1 MTDYYPYF
9 KKNTF
14 FKYLYYFTKERGVAL
29 SGNAGCAFKP
39 RVPRYSSFHNRVTC
53 LRERPTS
60 VRCDC
65 LHMKVS
71 PCSLLARIF
80 ARPVPV
86 FPIPAGTYLGLL
98 SASPTHQPN
107 RHYWGLSA
115 SPTHQLALFGI
126 ICAHQPAAWV
136 TEHGDDGRGAR
147 EFALST

>member
-98 SASPTHQPN
+98 SASPTHQPTS
-107 RHYWGLSA
+107 LLPLVCVA
-115 SPTHQLALFGI
+115 QKFKLFGMMSSFPLFSLNFVMFRRLDATI
-126 ICAHQPAAWV
+126 
-136 TEHGDDGRGAR
+136 R
-147 EFALST
+147 F